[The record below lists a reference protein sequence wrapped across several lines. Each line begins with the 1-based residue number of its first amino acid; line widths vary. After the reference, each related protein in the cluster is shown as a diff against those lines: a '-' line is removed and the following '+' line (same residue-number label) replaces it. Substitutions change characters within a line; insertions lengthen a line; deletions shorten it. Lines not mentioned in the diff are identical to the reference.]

1 MKKLIALMLV
11 VSIGLSAW
19 SQSTVTNIRFN
30 KADRPAL
37 MLELPYE
44 PAIAEE
50 FILDTLK
57 KSGYEPQTSGIFKS
71 KKVDGFYHFKGV
83 KLQGSDRAA
92 DLYFKVEEK
101 SKREKGVS
109 IVYLLMD
116 KGTEDFVNSGDGA
129 IHVAGKGFM
138 NSMTSQSAQFKLKL
152 DIEAQEYALK
162 DAEKKMEKLLE
173 EEKRLAKRLE
183 ELQNDLKLNKQDQE
197 SQKKAVE
204 NEKTKLAGLKGK
216 G

>member
-1 MKKLIALMLV
+1 
-11 VSIGLSAW
+11 
-19 SQSTVTNIRFN
+19 
-30 KADRPAL
+30 
-37 MLELPYE
+37 
-44 PAIAEE
+44 
-50 FILDTLK
+50 
-57 KSGYEPQTSGIFKS
+57 
-71 KKVDGFYHFKGV
+71 
-83 KLQGSDRAA
+83 
-92 DLYFKVEEK
+92 
-101 SKREKGVS
+101 
-109 IVYLLMD
+109 
-116 KGTEDFVNSGDGA
+116 
-129 IHVAGKGFM
+129 M